1 MQFGHCSN
9 RCCSAFRFSK
19 KYFWLGEEAVPTQ
32 SLSHYLRGEK
42 AEVAHPTAAW
52 SSQTGKGLLY
62 FVKHAD
68 EKATPAG
75 VLNLVRTDFARLV
88 PPHLLTRTTGRC
100 GEHHQG
106 WHRRFPLQAPWP
118 EAHLRG
124 ADPSRAQ
131 RMVRRHRASR
141 QGCQG

>member
-1 MQFGHCSN
+1 MSRHGN
-9 RCCSAFRFSK
+9 RSAFFERHTKQNNSAFRFSK
-19 KYFWLGEEAVPTQ
+19 KYFWFGEEPVSVQ

-75 VLNLVRTDFARLV
+75 VLNLVRFSVSSWRE
-88 PPHLLTRTTGRC
+88 
-100 GEHHQG
+100 EHG
-106 WHRRFPLQAPWP
+106 
-118 EAHLRG
+118 
-124 ADPSRAQ
+124 
-131 RMVRRHRASR
+131 
-141 QGCQG
+141 